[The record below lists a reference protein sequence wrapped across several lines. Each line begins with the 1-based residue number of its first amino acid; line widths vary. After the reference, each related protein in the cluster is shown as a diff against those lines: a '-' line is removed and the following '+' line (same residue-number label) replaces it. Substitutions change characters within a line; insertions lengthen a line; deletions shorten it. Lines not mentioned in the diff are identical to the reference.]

1 MHPLSS
7 QAPARLHHLDALRA
21 AAMLLGLALHAMLA
35 YAGISWVPQD
45 RVSSEFLGVAFAA
58 IHGFRM
64 PLFFL
69 LSGFFTGLLW
79 QRHSMRPLLRQRAA
93 RIALPLGLA
102 LFTVL
107 PLNWAAMWW
116 ASSGDAPRWLLA
128 QAQTMDPVVGMMV
141 FPFFG
146 HLWFLWF
153 LCWLTL
159 AFALLAP
166 VVQRWAV
173 GLRLPSGRPS
183 QVRDVL
189 LATPL
194 ALLWLVP
201 LTALMAVPM
210 YGFGMQPGFGP
221 ETSAGIL
228 PMPHV
233 LGYFA
238 VFFGFGALCAAV
250 PQAMQGLGRRWWL
263 TLPAACLIFPLAL
276 GLSVHAAE
284 LASWVPD
291 PQVRRVAALLGQ
303 SAYAWL
309 ASLGAIG
316 LCGALITRERPM
328 VRWLADASYW
338 MYLAHLPLVIA
349 LQTLLL
355 AVALGPIAKFAA
367 VLAATTAILLL
378 AYRWVVRGSWV
389 GRMLNGPR

>member
-1 MHPLSS
+1 LA
-7 QAPARLHHLDALRA
+7 APWHAR
-21 AAMLLGLALHAMLA
+21 
-35 YAGISWVPQD
+35 P
-45 RVSSEFLGVAFAA
+45 VA
-58 IHGFRM
+58 
-64 PLFFL
+64 
-69 LSGFFTGLLW
+69 
-79 QRHSMRPLLRQRAA
+79 AA

-107 PLNWAAMWW
+107 PLHWAAVWW
-116 ASSGDAPRWLLA
+116 ATSGDAPRWLFA
-128 QAQTMDPVVGMMV
+128 QAQAMGPVVGMVV

-173 GLRLPSGRPS
+173 GLRLPSGLSS
-183 QVRDVL
+183 QVRGLL

-201 LTALMAVPM
+201 LTALMSVPM
-210 YGFGMQPGFGP
+210 YGFGMQTGFGP

-228 PMPHV
+228 PMPRV

-238 VFFGFGALCAAV
+238 VFFGFGAPCVAM

-276 GLSVHAAE
+276 SLSVHAVE

-291 PQVRRVAALLGQ
+291 PPVRRMAALLGQ

-309 ASLGAIG
+309 ACLGAIG
-316 LCGALITRERPM
+316 LCGALITRERL
-328 VRWLADASYW
+328 VIRWLAEASE
-338 MYLAHLPLVIA
+338 MTQETAR
-349 LQTLLL
+349 
-355 AVALGPIAKFAA
+355 
-367 VLAATTAILLL
+367 ATAQEPGEMIPSEMSG
-378 AYRWVVRGSWV
+378 AQ
-389 GRMLNGPR
+389 P

>member
-1 MHPLSS
+1 M
-7 QAPARLHHLDALRA
+7 
-21 AAMLLGLALHAMLA
+21 G
-35 YAGISWVPQD
+35 
-45 RVSSEFLGVAFAA
+45 
-58 IHGFRM
+58 
-64 PLFFL
+64 
-69 LSGFFTGLLW
+69 
-79 QRHSMRPLLRQRAA
+79 
-93 RIALPLGLA
+93 
-102 LFTVL
+102 
-107 PLNWAAMWW
+107 
-116 ASSGDAPRWLLA
+116 
-128 QAQTMDPVVGMMV
+128 PVVGMVV

-173 GLRLPSGRPS
+173 GLRLPSGLSS
-183 QVRDVL
+183 QVRGLL

-263 TLPAACLIFPLAL
+263 TLPAACLIFPFAL
-276 GLSVHAAE
+276 GLSVQAAE

-367 VLAATTAILLL
+367 VLAATTTILLL
-378 AYRWVVRGSWV
+378 AYHWGVRDSWV
-389 GRMLNGPR
+389 GRLLNGPR

>member
-1 MHPLSS
+1 MHHHSPP
-7 QAPARLHHLDALRA
+7 ATARLHHLDALRA
-21 AAMLLGLALHAMLA
+21 AAMLLGITLHALLA
-35 YAGISWVPQD
+35 YTGIAWVPQD
-45 RVSSEFLGVAFAA
+45 RVSSDLLGLAFAA

-69 LSGFFTGLLW
+69 LSGYFTGLLW
-79 QRHSMRPLLRQRAA
+79 RRRGMRALLRQRAA

-107 PLNWAAMWW
+107 PLHWAAMWW

-128 QAQTMDPVVGMMV
+128 QAQAMGPVVGMMV

-159 AFALLAP
+159 AFALVAP
-166 VVQRWAV
+166 LLERWAV
-173 GLRLPSGRPS
+173 GLRLPSGGPS
-183 QVRDVL
+183 KVRDGL

-238 VFFGFGALCAAV
+238 VFFGFGALCAAM

-276 GLSVHAAE
+276 GLSVQAAE
-284 LASWVPD
+284 LASWVPN
-291 PQVRRVAALLGQ
+291 PQARRVIALLGQ

-316 LCGALITRERPM
+316 LCGALITRERAW

-349 LQTLLL
+349 LQTMLL
-355 AVALGPIAKFAA
+355 AVALGPLAKFAA
-367 VLAATTAILLL
+367 VLAVTTAILLL
-378 AYRWVVRGSWV
+378 AYHWVVRDGWV

>member
-1 MHPLSS
+1 MRHHSPP
-7 QAPARLHHLDALRA
+7 ATARLHHLDALRA
-21 AAMLLGLALHAMLA
+21 AAMLLGLALHALLA
-35 YAGISWVPQD
+35 YTGIAWVPQD
-45 RVSSEFLGVAFAA
+45 RVSSGLLGLAFAA

-69 LSGFFTGLLW
+69 LSGYFTGLLW
-79 QRHSMRPLLRQRAA
+79 QRRGMRALLRHRAA

-107 PLNWAAMWW
+107 PLHWAAMWW

-128 QAQTMDPVVGMMV
+128 QAQAMGPVAGMMV

-159 AFALLAP
+159 AFALIAP
-166 VVQRWAV
+166 LLERCAV
-173 GLRLPSGRPS
+173 GLRLPSGGPS
-183 QVRDVL
+183 QMRDGL

-210 YGFGMQPGFGP
+210 YGFGMEPGFGP

-238 VFFGFGALCAAV
+238 VFFGFGALCAAM

-276 GLSVHAAE
+276 GLSVQAAE
-284 LASWVPD
+284 LASWVPN
-291 PQVRRVAALLGQ
+291 PQARRVAALLGQ

-316 LCGALITRERPM
+316 LCGALITRERAW

-355 AVALGPIAKFAA
+355 AVALGPLAKFAA
-367 VLAATTAILLL
+367 VLAVTTAILLL
-378 AYRWVVRGSWV
+378 AYHWVVRDGWV